1 MFIPNI
7 RPIVLQVVL
16 LLLLP
21 CCQTVRGQEIL
32 CHLKGVIIDRDSKNL
47 LLLPETEDPLR
58 SDCITIP
65 IVNKTFAYDL
75 KVKEILKYQL
85 IFQDE
90 LEQGVMRPV
99 TFFPANGNIRFTL
112 YDMQSFSKNR
122 IEGGDLNRRML
133 SFNKTVDSIFTLMLK
148 PYTLIIDSLW
158 KADAY
163 FSDTVNAIN
172 QRLRQEKSDQER
184 SKLFITRAKLE
195 QEGDYF
201 SPPANHIM
209 LITDSLKRIK
219 MFWINDYLQK
229 NIDMVSY
236 SYLYYMLNNYKQNEK
251 ITDLT
256 FIYKILPEY
265 RAKYPQ
271 HTYTVKIEKMI
282 NAIDKLKVGENFI
295 DFEAPTVN
303 GNMVRI
309 SDSIRGKV
317 ALLNLWASWC
327 GPCRGLGKSMIP
339 VYEKFRER
347 GFVIIG
353 VANEYRNTDA
363 FQAAVK
369 KDRYPWLNLVELNN
383 VNGIWDKYNIAGSG
397 GCTYLIDR
405 DGRIVAIHPDA
416 DELERLLQKIL

>member
-1 MFIPNI
+1 MRKIILP
-7 RPIVLQVVL
+7 VVL

-21 CCQTVRGQEIL
+21 WCQTVKGQEIL
-32 CHLKGVIIDRDSKNL
+32 CHLKGVIVDRDSKNL
-47 LLLPETEDPLR
+47 LLFPETEDPLR
-58 SDCITIP
+58 SDGITIP
-65 IVNKTFAYDL
+65 IVNNTFVYDL

-90 LEQGVMRPV
+90 LKQGVMRPI
-99 TFFPANGNIRFTL
+99 TFFPANGSISFTL
-112 YDMQSFSKNR
+112 HDMNSFNKNR

-133 SFNKTVDSIFTLMLK
+133 LFDKTVDSIFTPMLR

-172 QRLRQEKSDQER
+172 QRLRLEKSDQER
-184 SKLFITRAKLE
+184 SKLFIIRDKLE
-195 QEGDYF
+195 QDGDYF
-201 SPPANHIM
+201 SPSATHIM
-209 LITDSLKRIK
+209 LSMDSLKRIK

-229 NIDMVSY
+229 NMDLVSY
-236 SYLYYMLNNYKQNEK
+236 SYLYYLLNNYRQNEK

-256 FIYKILPEY
+256 FIDKILPEY
-265 RAKYPQ
+265 RAKYPR

-282 NAIDKLKVGENFI
+282 NAIDKLKVGEYFI

-339 VYEKFRER
+339 VYEKFRES

-363 FQAAVK
+363 FKAAIK

-397 GCTYLIDR
+397 GCTYLIGR
-405 DGRIVAIHPDA
+405 DGKIIAIHPDA
-416 DELERLLQKIL
+416 AELERLLTELF